1 MDDNGSQAKTKMQ
14 WTDAVNRILEDYY
27 LENPCDMIVPQNQHG
42 GRPRKEIDWVLAT
55 QLAGRM
61 MSDGMIASLLGI
73 DVDTMVQHKVWKR
86 LKEFGRN
93 YGRGGLL
100 NKLFEMAMNGN
111 FSAACFLSK
120 QKDIL
125 GFTDSHMVQV
135 DQNTLPDMSGVKDE
149 DVVNIADAYRRR
161 REGTR
166 KGSSD

>member
-1 MDDNGSQAKTKMQ
+1 MGESEAKTKLI
-14 WTDAVNRILEDYY
+14 WADAVNRILDEYY
-27 LENPCDMIVPQNQHG
+27 LENPCDVIVPATT

-120 QKDIL
+120 QKEIL

-135 DQNTLPDMSGVKDE
+135 DQNTLPDLSGVKTE
-149 DVVNIADAYRRR
+149 DVNEIADAYRRR
-161 REGTR
+161 NIGTR
-166 KGSSD
+166 KGGGD